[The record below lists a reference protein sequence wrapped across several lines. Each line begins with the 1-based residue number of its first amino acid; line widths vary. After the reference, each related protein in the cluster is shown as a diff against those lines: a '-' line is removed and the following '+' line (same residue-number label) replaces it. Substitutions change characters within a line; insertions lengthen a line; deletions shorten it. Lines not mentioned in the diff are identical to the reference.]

1 MRRNK
6 LSSQDTAH
14 PAMQYLRFKKIVEID
29 RVRNVWHLPEKGL
42 SLSNIKKG

>member
-29 RVRNVWHLPEKGL
+29 RVRNVWPEKGL